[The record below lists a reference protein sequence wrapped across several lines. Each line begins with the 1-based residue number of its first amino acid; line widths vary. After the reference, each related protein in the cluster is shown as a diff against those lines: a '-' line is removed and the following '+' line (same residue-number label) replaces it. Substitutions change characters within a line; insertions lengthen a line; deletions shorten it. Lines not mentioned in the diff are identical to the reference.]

1 MVVTP
6 DEVVLM
12 DKLRED
18 SSKLQAVMQ
27 FLESRGLMKTLTQL
41 QLEADTEFNPHA
53 LNEGAL
59 LDVALDRYMVAS
71 SPSGS
76 TIATTDP
83 FPLPGEC
90 ATDIAKEVPNVHG
103 SGNPTCVAWHPR
115 LPDVVVT
122 GGADRRVIVNRVGL
136 GDNEGSEA
144 PLPSPVLSVDWSAD
158 GTHLSVGCMGGE
170 VVMFAVAEDLTLNEL
185 CVSKP
190 HGTAKVASVLFSP
203 DGSLIATAANDIA
216 VQIFKRTEAG
226 FENVPTSTI
235 RCIRDVSAIAW
246 IDPTTLIVAET
257 DQPLLSVYTVSTDA
271 RSICIGQICM
281 NLSIDD
287 PRTAY
292 TTLALSFNAEQRI
305 LAACTNRNS
314 ALLFK
319 PPNEWEMARV
329 VCPVKALYGMSLG
342 IYDIPSIATSV
353 DGSFV
358 YVSSDKEIVVF
369 EARTGH
375 RVFNIG
381 ISDSKPVR
389 CMRRHPE
396 TDSLA
401 TVSFDKQLKIIV

>member
-170 VVMFAVAEDLTLNEL
+170 VVM
-185 CVSKP
+185 CVK
-190 HGTAKVASVLFSP
+190 
-203 DGSLIATAANDIA
+203 ATRNGESSI
-216 VQIFKRTEAG
+216 
-226 FENVPTSTI
+226 
-235 RCIRDVSAIAW
+235 
-246 IDPTTLIVAET
+246 
-257 DQPLLSVYTVSTDA
+257 
-271 RSICIGQICM
+271 RSILTGRQFDCHCCERYCCANFQADGGWV
-281 NLSIDD
+281 
-287 PRTAY
+287 R
-292 TTLALSFNAEQRI
+292 ER
-305 LAACTNRNS
+305 
-314 ALLFK
+314 
-319 PPNEWEMARV
+319 PN
-329 VCPVKALYGMSLG
+329 
-342 IYDIPSIATSV
+342 
-353 DGSFV
+353 
-358 YVSSDKEIVVF
+358 
-369 EARTGH
+369 
-375 RVFNIG
+375 
-381 ISDSKPVR
+381 
-389 CMRRHPE
+389 
-396 TDSLA
+396 
-401 TVSFDKQLKIIV
+401 